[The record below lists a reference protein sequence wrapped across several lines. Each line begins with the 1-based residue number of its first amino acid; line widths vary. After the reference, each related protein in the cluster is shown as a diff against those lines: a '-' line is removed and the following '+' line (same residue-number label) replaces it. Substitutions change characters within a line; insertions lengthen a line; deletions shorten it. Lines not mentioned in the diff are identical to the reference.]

1 VTRRRSDA
9 GAVLAVL
16 AVLWLAWLAP
26 HASPTPT
33 GRATAGGGLPASA
46 SARPLAANPR
56 LTLTVQ
62 ARRDLERGL
71 VDARL
76 VRILT
81 GVAKRHR
88 LGISVFVTGHS
99 KYVASTTRVSRHYL
113 GRAVDVWQV
122 DGHPVTASN
131 QAAAELV
138 AWLAVLPVGQRPT
151 EVGSP
156 FARFQARPGFFTDRA
171 HRAHRDHVHIGV
183 GRRPG
188 GGR

>member
-9 GAVLAVL
+9 GAVVL
-16 AVLWLAWLAP
+16 VLVVLWLAWLPQAESAP
-26 HASPTPT
+26 A
-33 GRATAGGGLPASA
+33 GRAGIGPGGGGLPASA
-46 SARPLAANPR
+46 SARALAANPR
-56 LTLTVQ
+56 ITFTVQ
-62 ARRDLERGL
+62 ARRDLQRGL

-81 GVAKRHR
+81 GAAKRHR
-88 LGISVFVTGHS
+88 LAISVFATGHT
-99 KYVASTTRVSRHYL
+99 KYIAGTSRVSRHYL

-122 DGHPVTASN
+122 DGQRVTARNS
-131 QAAAELV
+131 AAAELV
-138 AWLAVLPVGQRPT
+138 AWLADLPVGQRPT

-156 FARFQARPGFFTDRA
+156 FTRFQARPGFFTNS
-171 HRAHRDHVHIGV
+171 AHRDHVHIGV